1 PHCPVTTPQ
10 RDGRWRW
17 RVNRE
22 REETTMFTTQD
33 KTQPAERPAKERLSV
48 EAVIAEGV
56 LHRLGEPNNLHKV
69 QVKPVYG
76 DKYRVNVYVRADAAS
91 YRVAHSYLVS
101 ADGEGK
107 VLASSPDI
115 ARTY

>member
-1 PHCPVTTPQ
+1 
-10 RDGRWRW
+10 
-17 RVNRE
+17 
-22 REETTMFTTQD
+22 MFTTQD
-33 KTQPAERPAKERLSV
+33 KTRRAGRPAEERLPV

-56 LHRLGEPNNLHKV
+56 LHRLGEPGNLHRV

-91 YRVAHSYLVS
+91 FRVAHSYLVS
-101 ADGEGK
+101 ADGKGL

-115 ARTY
+115 VRTY